1 MATKAV
7 VKALKKQ
14 MTPDMISHLSSVV
27 YILNKIA
34 EGVAHGLNS
43 REISREIPKVTKAEL
58 ISCISRLIT
67 D

>member
-1 MATKAV
+1 MPDVNLTETKRE
-7 VKALKKQ
+7 
-14 MTPDMISHLSSVV
+14 